1 MKKYAKFFHHRLK
14 RSLAMKNPTMKNN
27 KNRPLVNYVS
37 DEKLRNIVARVS
49 RGNVNLQR
57 GVFLTSEQIKKNR
70 ERVAK
75 YDFSRF

>member
-1 MKKYAKFFHHRLK
+1 
-14 RSLAMKNPTMKNN
+14 MKNPTMKNN
-27 KNRPLVNYVS
+27 TDKPLVNYVS
-37 DEKLRNIVARVS
+37 DEKLRNIVARIS

-57 GVFLTSEQIKKNR
+57 GAFLTSEQIKKNR